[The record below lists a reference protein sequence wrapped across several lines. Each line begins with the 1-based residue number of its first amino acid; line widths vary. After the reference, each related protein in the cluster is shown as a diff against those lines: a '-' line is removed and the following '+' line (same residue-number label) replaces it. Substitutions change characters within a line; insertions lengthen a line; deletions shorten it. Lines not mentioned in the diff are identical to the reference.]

1 MKKNNM
7 SMTLNMQM
15 SNNIDNPNFNEHDF
29 QTMTNHNII
38 YIRQIKADD
47 K

>member
-1 MKKNNM
+1 
-7 SMTLNMQM
+7 MQM
-15 SNNIDNPNFNEHDF
+15 SNNIDYPNFDEYNF
-29 QTMTNHNII
+29 QITTNHNII

>member
-1 MKKNNM
+1 MTKNNM
-7 SMTLNMQM
+7 SLTLNMQM
-15 SNNIDNPNFNEHDF
+15 SNNLDYPNFNEYDF